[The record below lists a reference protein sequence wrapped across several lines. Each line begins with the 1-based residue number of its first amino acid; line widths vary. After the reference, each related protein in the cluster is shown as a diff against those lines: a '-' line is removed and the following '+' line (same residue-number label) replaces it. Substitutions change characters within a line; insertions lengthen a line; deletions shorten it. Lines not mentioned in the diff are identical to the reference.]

1 MSNVQ
6 IGHSTLVVNV
16 VESELNVKSTSS
28 ARVRDNITSTGLK

>member
-16 VESELNVKSTSS
+16 VESELNVESTSL
-28 ARVRDNITSTGLK
+28 RVRDKITSTGLK